1 MTNYGEERPYS
12 PISTDFSERNDTTGP
27 VGPVFVDEESS
38 GEAVA
43 SAADQDDLDL
53 MPPLPGTESEL
64 ECNVIDQDQSYNHGL
79 PTDFISSDKPPLPQE
94 DEPDAKRMKLD
105 EHTEVEVKEEQLEPI
120 LQEEE
125 DIVEEEDDDLESLAD
140 DELEALLD
148 DNILIPKKTPENVVP
163 QCQYVKVSIQES
175 QEYFCKSTK

>member
-27 VGPVFVDEESS
+27 VDPVFVDEESS

-64 ECNVIDQDQSYNHGL
+64 ECNVVDQDQLFNPGL
-79 PTDFISSDKPPLPQE
+79 PTDFINNDKPPLPQE

-105 EHTEVEVKEEQLEPI
+105 ERSEVELKEIEPN

-125 DIVEEEDDDLESLAD
+125 DIVEEDDDDLESLAD

-163 QCQYVKVSIQES
+163 QCQYVKVSI
-175 QEYFCKSTK
+175 